1 MGSPNLEERQS
12 ARVTV
17 SAKVEFVPGVTSFA
31 REIASKLGLPD
42 NEAKRLELVVEEA
55 CMNVVEHAFDPGEK
69 GAFDVIIWREPTQ
82 VVVAVEDQGLPF
94 DFRRFEDGKDSGLG
108 VILMKAFADEVRFV
122 NLGRRGKRVELIKKI
137 PVDEVEAREAMK
149 EVQQQAPAVPLAPTD
164 APLLIRLASPEDCIG
179 IARCVYR
186 CYGYTY
192 PKDYVYSPERLREQ
206 LDNGMIVSA
215 VALDTEGEVVAHTA
229 ILKDSPTAVI
239 GDAGLSIVDP
249 RYRNRGLLSKVG
261 RVLLDHVRQQG
272 LRGVFGE
279 AVTVHTF
286 SQQAALAAGS
296 RETGILLGFVPQ
308 EMQFRKIQDKQDER
322 QAAVLSYM
330 KLNDGPQRDVYPPLH
345 HETIIRRIYE
355 RLNLER
361 TVISARDLAQEKVK
375 LGKAAQVDLK
385 VLASAGCAGMTVTE
399 YGEDLLDLVKF
410 RLRELCLQQVSYI
423 YLDLPL
429 SHPAVTLYC
438 AGLEMM
444 GFFFAGVIP
453 EAIDGDAL
461 RLQYLNN
468 VRITPSKAALA
479 SDWGKELMEYVTGAG
494 GFQVS

>member
-1 MGSPNLEERQS
+1 M
-12 ARVTV
+12 
-17 SAKVEFVPGVTSFA
+17 
-31 REIASKLGLPD
+31 
-42 NEAKRLELVVEEA
+42 
-55 CMNVVEHAFDPGEK
+55 
-69 GAFDVIIWREPTQ
+69 
-82 VVVAVEDQGLPF
+82 
-94 DFRRFEDGKDSGLG
+94 
-108 VILMKAFADEVRFV
+108 
-122 NLGRRGKRVELIKKI
+122 
-137 PVDEVEAREAMK
+137 
-149 EVQQQAPAVPLAPTD
+149 
-164 APLLIRLASPEDCIG
+164 
-179 IARCVYR
+179 
-186 CYGYTY
+186 
-192 PKDYVYSPERLREQ
+192 
-206 LDNGMIVSA
+206 
-215 VALDTEGEVVAHTA
+215 
-229 ILKDSPTAVI
+229 
-239 GDAGLSIVDP
+239 
-249 RYRNRGLLSKVG
+249 
-261 RVLLDHVRQQG
+261 
-272 LRGVFGE
+272 RGVFGE

-322 QAAVLSYM
+322 QSAELSYM